1 MRTELAALPGVPES
15 KLTAEAAASLPDTA
29 PEAPWTG
36 RARALTW
43 WNKPQRAA
51 LEALRALLPS
61 ELGPVR
67 PIRCIGALLYYDEA
81 PVGSYHEI
89 MALVVLRRGRS
100 LIAHVPFIAVD
111 SPASV
116 VGGRANWALPKVL
129 ARFTGS
135 PSTDTTLTAAG
146 DTWSVR
152 ATAQVRTPVL
162 PFYLPTTNWLA
173 QADQNHQLCGVRGR
187 ARGLIRRARVTI
199 EAELSPGLADW
210 FPTGRCPGTLA
221 TRVGLGM
228 PAARP
233 LDTNSH

>member
-43 WNKPQRAA
+43 WNKPEPAA
-51 LEALRALLPS
+51 LEALRALLPP

-67 PIRCIGALLYYDEA
+67 PIRCVGALLYYDEA

-146 DTWSVR
+146 DPWSIR
-152 ATAQVRTPVL
+152 ATARAGIPAL
-162 PFYLPTTNWLA
+162 PFYLPATSSLV
-173 QADQNHQLCGVRGR
+173 QADQNGRLCGVRGR
-187 ARGLIRRARVTI
+187 AHGLIRPARVTVD
-199 EAELSPGLADW
+199 ADLSPGLAGW
-210 FPTGRCPGTLA
+210 FPTGRCAGALA
-221 TRVGLGM
+221 TRVSLRL
-228 PAARP
+228 PASRR
-233 LDTNSH
+233 LDTDRN